1 MINKIFEAI
10 INEQPED
17 AEGFA
22 RSLAG
27 MVIDFVEKHA
37 KDPVEKADILSS
49 ILSDI
54 EFTLSNTVSRWYKEG
69 K

>member
-1 MINKIFEAI
+1 MINKIFEAM

-27 MVIDFVEKHA
+27 MAIDFVEKHA
-37 KDPVEKADILSS
+37 SKDPVV
-49 ILSDI
+49 
-54 EFTLSNTVSRWYKEG
+54 SNTISRWYKEG